1 MWPSCPG
8 ALGQGW
14 HAALAVLAR
23 RALTE
28 CLLYARHQ
36 RPSDTRSAELPLQG
50 PDACPW
56 MGGPEDLGA
65 IAARV
70 HPHVRAGLGHPRPSG
85 CSAQALPAL
94 VSCPQG
100 RPVVS

>member
-14 HAALAVLAR
+14 HAALAVPAR

-36 RPSDTRSAELPLQG
+36 RPSDLQ
-50 PDACPW
+50 
-56 MGGPEDLGA
+56 M
-65 IAARV
+65 
-70 HPHVRAGLGHPRPSG
+70 
-85 CSAQALPAL
+85 CSAVEFGIHWGAANG
-94 VSCPQG
+94 VAWATEMKMNMEMEI
-100 RPVVS
+100 R